1 MVFRRGVG
9 SKDPDCAQGFAKDRA
24 GVRLRSRLGAGLAV
38 RILTVRCVCEAP
50 RGAGFWPRGSAGRRQ
65 ATQRHLLDLR
75 PLARANRE
83 EWVRSRKP
91 CAVRLRASDQPP
103 RAAVSRHERQ
113 GSPCGFAA
121 QTSPRPGY
129 ACACAHAHAHAH
141 ACAHAHAHAHAC
153 AHACAPARAGAR
165 PRPRPRPRPPA
176 PPRLRLRPPAPATA
190 PAPGIRTRPLGRRGA
205 AASPPF
211 ESRGSPLPSSPLSA
225 PVPSCA
231 PYLLHR

>member
-1 MVFRRGVG
+1 MVSRRGVGSKDPDCAQRFARDRAGRRLGWCLGAGLAVRILTVRRGLRRTALGRGLGWCLGAGLAVRILTVRSVLRRTALGRGLGWRLGAGLAVRILTVRRGCEGPRWAAVGMVSRRGVG

-91 CAVRLRASDQPP
+91 CVCVLQIN
-103 RAAVSRHERQ
+103 RH
-113 GSPCGFAA
+113 G
-121 QTSPRPGY
+121 RP
-129 ACACAHAHAHAH
+129 
-141 ACAHAHAHAHAC
+141 
-153 AHACAPARAGAR
+153 
-165 PRPRPRPRPPA
+165 
-176 PPRLRLRPPAPATA
+176 
-190 PAPGIRTRPLGRRGA
+190 
-205 AASPPF
+205 
-211 ESRGSPLPSSPLSA
+211 
-225 PVPSCA
+225 
-231 PYLLHR
+231 